1 MKALLEILSDGKFHS
16 GEALGKSL
24 GVTRAAVWKKL
35 KSLQSLG
42 LRLDS
47 IPGKGYRV
55 QKGVELLEKQKIT
68 KELSS
73 DFAETLEMDFFVTI
87 PSSNDVAM
95 SKARSGIKKNYFC
108 FTEHQSVGRGRQG
121 RTWISPLG
129 NNLYFSTLWTFYNGI
144 AGLEGLSLAVGLA
157 VVKGLEQLGVQQ
169 LTLKWPN
176 DVLLGGKKA
185 AGILLEVM
193 GDPAGECQVII
204 GVGINI
210 DLPTNTEVEKKINQ
224 SVAAVSQYT
233 SRKISRNKLAAVLI
247 RELSKVL
254 STFQREGFTY
264 FQSDW
269 QSYDAF
275 FDEPVNIIHG
285 HQYVPGIAKGVDVS
299 GGIKVLTAEGIVV
312 YKGGEVSLRRRT
324 DSYG

>member
-47 IPGKGYRV
+47 VPGKGYRV

-68 KELSS
+68 KELRSG
-73 DFAETLEMDFFVTI
+73 FADSLEMDFFVTI

-108 FTEHQSVGRGRQG
+108 FTEHQSLGRGRRG
-121 RTWISPLG
+121 RTWVSPLG

-144 AGLEGLSLAVGLA
+144 AGLEGLSLAVGLT

-169 LTLKWPN
+169 LALKWPN
-176 DVLLGGKKA
+176 DVLLAGKKA
-185 AGILLEVM
+185 AGVLLEVM

-204 GVGINI
+204 GIGINI
-210 DLPTNTEVEKKINQ
+210 DLPTTSEAEKEINQ
-224 SVAAVSQYT
+224 SIAAVSQYT
-233 SRKISRNKLAAVLI
+233 PNKVTRNKLAAVLI
-247 RELSKVL
+247 GKLSEML
-254 STFQREGFTY
+254 TIFQQEGFGY
-264 FQSDW
+264 FLNDW
-269 QSYDAF
+269 QNYDAF
-275 FDEPVNIIHG
+275 FEQPVNIIHG
-285 HQYVPGIAKGVDVS
+285 QQNIPGVAKGVDVS
-299 GGIKVLTAEGIVV
+299 GGIKVLTADGLVV
-312 YKGGEVSLRRRT
+312 YKGGEVSLRRRIE
-324 DSYG
+324 SYG